1 MGVKFEIDFDVLSQF
16 NGSKKVKSS
25 KLVKMIKISE
35 NSPQILLSHIKHLE
49 QIKKTLSLHLGNQII
64 KLKVNLSGQKRKN
77 YKNDLKL
84 PPNIILGP
92 MNNLIK
98 FWNKLKTSFTSE
110 SNLRLILRFKVNL
123 LGQKR

>member
-1 MGVKFEIDFDVLSQF
+1 MAEKQPCEDEVRPNITL
-16 NGSKKVKSS
+16 
-25 KLVKMIKISE
+25 
-35 NSPQILLSHIKHLE
+35 P
-49 QIKKTLSLHLGNQII
+49 KTLILHFGNQNIR
-64 KLKVNLSGQKRKN
+64 LKVNLSGQKRKN